1 MQHKTYNV
9 LVVDDDQPICD
20 VIVDALPKGKYKV
33 DVAYDGQQGL
43 KMAQNKKYDVV
54 FMDLYMP
61 VLDGCEAIK
70 EIKSAS
76 PEVIIVIMTAATNRE
91 MVEKALRFGANSVMV
106 KPFRISEVQGILKML
121 APQRV

>member
-1 MQHKTYNV
+1 MQNKIYNV
-9 LVVDDDQPICD
+9 LVVDDEQAICD
-20 VIVDALPKGKYKV
+20 VIVDALPKKKYKV
-33 DVAYDGQQGL
+33 DVAHDGQQGL
-43 KMAQNKKYDVV
+43 EMAQNREYDVV

-70 EIKSAS
+70 KIKSSS
-76 PEVIIVIMTAATNRE
+76 PEVIIVIMTAVTNRE

-121 APQRV
+121 APQGV